1 MTEWV
6 YNTDG
11 DEKPVI
17 EPESGG
23 SRSFSTK
30 VERDE
35 SGHWL
40 AVVTLGDGASVSK
53 VFDTEGDAVHYGDEL
68 AEWLS
73 ARREHD

>member
-1 MTEWV
+1 VTEWV
-6 YNTDG
+6 YNGDG

-23 SRSFSTK
+23 SRGFSTK